1 MVQQGRCLPL
11 TVLLIHIQTVLW
23 FINPTI
29 FNIICWV
36 AESMGRLPHWLN
48 IGCSKHYF
56 FNNFLKNSLS
66 NYFQFILF
74 YFVYN
79 WTKIC
84 SKMSEYPKSK
94 PTTHCFI
101 FNLSELYLDHQT
113 LGWWDDRPSN
123 PVYYIEDCQISSK
136 SPCTWIS
143 VRTDTFCCKS
153 LESR

>member
-1 MVQQGRCLPL
+1 MAALDSVWCNLHVDLSTRPINHGSTRQVSAAYCPAN
-11 TVLLIHIQTVLW
+11 IQTVLW

-29 FNIICWV
+29 FNV

-79 WTKIC
+79 WTKIK

-123 PVYYIEDCQISSK
+123 PVYLLYWRLSDFK
-136 SPCTWIS
+136 
-143 VRTDTFCCKS
+143 
-153 LESR
+153 